1 MFIVDATT
9 KKNTRRFS
17 TLCLTG
23 ADDSNSFPYQ
33 RATERFS
40 FILTW
45 FYIFMAKIET
55 KMLVQTNK
63 KKKQKL
69 FGGWEIRM
77 IRMIPAKHKT

>member
-1 MFIVDATT
+1 MFIVDVT

-55 KMLVQTNK
+55 KMLL
-63 KKKQKL
+63 KKQKL